1 MGTVPRFGVQRTKLI
16 SVNSLTWAECE
27 AAVRGRLHRHHRRCR
42 CRRRRR
48 RHCRRAARVAQE
60 KNCVLLNHA
69 CEAAQFVVFPKQI
82 WVVFIPCPNFYV
94 PFKTDDGTLLKLEL
108 QTRTGAKSY
117 YKGVNE
123 ARPGLYRVDH
133 KQLAAAGV
141 KLKNN
146 SYETQ
151 VGAAKALARSPSPSM
166 APSPPHLIEPP
177 CR

>member
-16 SVNSLTWAECE
+16 SVNALTWAECE

-94 PFKTDDGTLLKLEL
+94 PFKTDDGTLLKSSSCRHGREVLL
-108 QTRTGAKSY
+108 QGRQ
-117 YKGVNE
+117 
-123 ARPGLYRVDH
+123 RGLTWR
-133 KQLAAAGV
+133 LSG
-141 KLKNN
+141 
-146 SYETQ
+146 
-151 VGAAKALARSPSPSM
+151 RS
-166 APSPPHLIEPP
+166 
-177 CR
+177 